1 MGAIKPTRQGAY
13 LHGLM
18 SCMCSL
24 SRRERHDAVAS
35 EVGQRLITHTLS
47 IHWKRC
53 TGHGAASEGV
63 YINRAQAPRLHGESP
78 RHDSVSPPVP
88 PLRPGMPRWPCM
100 QVPLVQRIGTM
111 IRKTFGNSKVSAPLH
126 LPADPHA
133 VTG

>member
-1 MGAIKPTRQGAY
+1 MPWQVKWARGSPHALY
-13 LHGLM
+13 
-18 SCMCSL
+18 
-24 SRRERHDAVAS
+24 
-35 EVGQRLITHTLS
+35 
-47 IHWKRC
+47 HWKRC
-53 TGHGAASEGV
+53 TGHGAAPKGV
-63 YINRAQAPRLHGESP
+63 YILRAQAPRRHGESP

-100 QVPLVQRIGTM
+100 QVPLVQQIGTM